1 LYKHWKTRVTITILS
16 PRDGHG
22 GKIMAK
28 RMNIRFCIYFLML
41 LGAAVFLS
49 RCVTGP
55 GELTLQSV
63 EADREMGREVAEMVK
78 TEMGVV
84 DDATTT
90 AYLNKVG
97 QRLVQVNP
105 DQRFDYTFSIVD
117 QYVPNAFALPGGYI
131 YVTRGF
137 LALTNNE
144 DELAGVMGHEIIHV
158 SHRHSA
164 RQMAK
169 ARGPGLLSL
178 PGRIVGG
185 VISENL
191 GNLINAPVNLL
202 GGAYLASHS
211 RQDEFESDRF
221 GQHLAGS
228 AGYDPAALAPILA
241 HLEDFVKLSTGEK
254 RIPGFFDTHPTTPD
268 RVNRLKRDAQ
278 KIQWMDQAGVAPN
291 SDAYLRK
298 LDGLLIGENPATGV
312 LQGRKFLHPELD
324 LSVTFPAGWKAV
336 NTRQAVFAMA
346 PKEDGVLALGIAGK
360 GTDPEQVAEAFAR
373 AMYKEYG
380 AKPTESRSV
389 KIGNLPAHLNL
400 YTDTSG
406 KEPMHL
412 AFLWV
417 AYRGLIYQFIGI
429 APESY
434 RATLREVALSFR
446 PLISDERA
454 SIKETRLRIVS
465 ARPNETLDQLNK
477 RTRNDWDVK
486 TTSVMNGIRPDQ
498 PLKEGQVIKIA
509 VSQPYK
515 GPKAQ

>member
-1 LYKHWKTRVTITILS
+1 
-16 PRDGHG
+16 
-22 GKIMAK
+22 MAK

-191 GNLINAPVNLL
+191 GNLINAP
-202 GGAYLASHS
+202 
-211 RQDEFESDRF
+211 
-221 GQHLAGS
+221 
-228 AGYDPAALAPILA
+228 
-241 HLEDFVKLSTGEK
+241 
-254 RIPGFFDTHPTTPD
+254 
-268 RVNRLKRDAQ
+268 
-278 KIQWMDQAGVAPN
+278 
-291 SDAYLRK
+291 
-298 LDGLLIGENPATGV
+298 
-312 LQGRKFLHPELD
+312 
-324 LSVTFPAGWKAV
+324 
-336 NTRQAVFAMA
+336 
-346 PKEDGVLALGIAGK
+346 
-360 GTDPEQVAEAFAR
+360 
-373 AMYKEYG
+373 
-380 AKPTESRSV
+380 
-389 KIGNLPAHLNL
+389 
-400 YTDTSG
+400 
-406 KEPMHL
+406 
-412 AFLWV
+412 
-417 AYRGLIYQFIGI
+417 
-429 APESY
+429 
-434 RATLREVALSFR
+434 
-446 PLISDERA
+446 
-454 SIKETRLRIVS
+454 
-465 ARPNETLDQLNK
+465 
-477 RTRNDWDVK
+477 
-486 TTSVMNGIRPDQ
+486 
-498 PLKEGQVIKIA
+498 
-509 VSQPYK
+509 
-515 GPKAQ
+515 